1 MSRFFVLLKF
11 KLVLGL
17 QVAHS
22 VFNLLFVLLLLGIDL
37 LLQKLLLLLM
47 LLLLLLLL
55 ILQFLKPL
63 KQSLLLLLLFLKLLV
78 MCLLLLLLK
87 LFVVLLVLLHLLL
100 KLLELLKLC
109 LVMVLKREGSFSGL
123 RQKVA
128 QHVGSCLLLSMLG
141 NDPTQAFVDN
151 RRSSLDFTDVA
162 NYPGIHACCFKRPRQ
177 V

>member
-22 VFNLLFVLLLLGIDL
+22 VFNLLFVLLLLGVDL

-78 MCLLLLLLK
+78 MRLLLLLK

-151 RRSSLDFTDVA
+151 RRSSLDSTDVA